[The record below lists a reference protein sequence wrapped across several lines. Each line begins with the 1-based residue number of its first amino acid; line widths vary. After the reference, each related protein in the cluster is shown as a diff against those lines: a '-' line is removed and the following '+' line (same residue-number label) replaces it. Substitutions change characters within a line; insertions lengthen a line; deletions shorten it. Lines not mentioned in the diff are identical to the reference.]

1 MIMYDPLH
9 CGLFLIL
16 AFVLAGVF
24 HSLWMHTRV
33 SQSLAIPLD
42 GGRMFRGRPILGEN
56 KTLRGFVVMI
66 PATAIAFAAV
76 AIVISLPQGTPP
88 ATVWQLTP
96 VGYAALGAWAGFG
109 FMAAELP
116 NSFVKRQLGI
126 LPGQA
131 PASGLTRTI
140 CFTIDHLDSIV
151 GMLVAVTIAVHTPWT
166 TWLWVLIL
174 GPSVHLLFS
183 WWLFRLGVKGR
194 RA

>member
-1 MIMYDPLH
+1 MNDPLH

-16 AFVLAGVF
+16 AFVPAGLL
-24 HSLWMHTRV
+24 HSLWLNNRF
-33 SQSLAIPLD
+33 SRALAIPLD

-66 PATAIAFAAV
+66 PAAALAFAAV
-76 AIVISLPQGTPP
+76 AIVISLPQGMPP
-88 ATVWQLTP
+88 ATLWQLTP
-96 VGYAALGAWAGFG
+96 AGYAALGAWAGFG
-109 FMAAELP
+109 FMAGELP

-140 CFTIDHLDSIV
+140 CFTVDHIDSIV
-151 GMLVAVTIAVHTPWT
+151 GMLIAVTMAVQTPWT

-174 GPSVHLLFS
+174 GPSIHLIFS
-183 WWLFRLGVKGR
+183 WWLFRMGVKE
-194 RA
+194 RAA

>member
-1 MIMYDPLH
+1 MYDPFH
-9 CGLFLIL
+9 CALFLIP
-16 AFVLAGVF
+16 AFVLAGVL
-24 HSLWMHTRV
+24 HSFWLHNRL
-33 SQSLAIPLD
+33 SQFLAIPID

-56 KTLRGFVVMI
+56 KTLRGFVMI
-66 PATAIAFAAV
+66 PAAALAFAAL
-76 AIVISLPQGTPP
+76 ATIISLPQGAPP
-88 ATVWQLTP
+88 ATLWQLTP

-131 PASGLTRTI
+131 PASRLTKTI
-140 CFTIDHLDSIV
+140 CFTIDHIDSIV
-151 GMLVAVTIAVHTPWT
+151 GMLAAVTLAVHTPWM

-174 GPSVHLLFS
+174 GPAIHLLFS
-183 WWLFRLGVKGR
+183 WWLFRLGVNGR